1 MILVFLMGFLCL
13 EGVSGSHSWKAYL
26 TFLKGDSRLPEF
38 MAMHMVDDIQIMY
51 YDSEIGHCVTKQDWM
66 ETVNKEVSNYW
77 NTQGDALRDR
87 QKNLKFM
94 VKALMNESNQ
104 SSGKLKKLLVFFGE
118 VFFSGEGGVHTFQN
132 LYGCTLNDDD
142 TTTGFWNSGYDG
154 DDFSNFDTRGMTLS
168 PGQGKSRMV
177 EKFCSVDQK
186 NVPHTKVYLEQECIE
201 WLRNFLRYGKQKL
214 ERKGT
219 PLDEGLFEVACDVTR
234 CVRFVSPV
242 RPKVVV
248 YDRLASESNSI
259 VLTCLATG
267 FYPRAI
273 DVSWV
278 RDGETQM
285 DSAATEGILPNEDET
300 YQIRKRLEI
309 GSEDKHNYTCRV
321 EHSSTELPQIVA
333 WAPSPG
339 LKDGILVPVLVVS
352 VLVLVLVLLLSVTG
366 FVVWKKKKPGIKE
379 SGYNQAQQ
387 NESGDSSSNTSST

>member
-1 MILVFLMGFLCL
+1 ISDRMEPLPLAAPITEV
-13 EGVSGSHSWKAYL
+13 ETGSHSWKAYL

-104 SSGKLKKLLVFFGE
+104 SS
-118 VFFSGEGGVHTFQN
+118 GVHTFQN

-214 ERKGT
+214 ERK
-219 PLDEGLFEVACDVTR
+219 
-234 CVRFVSPV
+234 V

-387 NESGDSSSNTSST
+387 NESGDSSSNTSS